1 MKNTHTAI
9 RTSVTIG
16 AGFAA
21 LALLAMPAATVSA
34 ATSNASTTVNG
45 SIGSSITVSSA
56 GPVAI
61 NVTPTSTAVQS
72 SASDTVTVNT
82 NNASGYTLTLQTSTA
97 NRALTKGSDT
107 IAAHTA
113 SASAPSALGN
123 NSWGY
128 RVDGASGFGSGTTAA
143 ETNIATSA
151 YTWAGVP
158 ANGSAATVKTNTGPV
173 SADATTVWFAMRADA
188 SKPSGTY
195 TNTVLYTAVTN

>member
-1 MKNTHTAI
+1 
-9 RTSVTIG
+9 
-16 AGFAA
+16 
-21 LALLAMPAATVSA
+21 
-34 ATSNASTTVNG
+34 
-45 SIGSSITVSSA
+45 VSSA

-61 NVTPTSTAVQS
+61 NVTPTSSAVQS

-113 SASAPSALGN
+113 SASSPSALAN
-123 NSWGY
+123 NSWGF
-128 RVDGASGFGSGTTAA
+128 RVDGASGFGAGTTVA
-143 ETNIATSA
+143 ESNIATSA

-158 ANGSAATVKTNTGPV
+158 ANGSAATVKTSAGPA
-173 SADATTVWFAMRADA
+173 SADATTVWYAMRADA